1 MHKYAKG
8 PSLAGL
14 DISSYSTDELRELV
28 SKLLN
33 RKIHGISFSPYVPGQ
48 SPGSLLTEEQIRERL
63 SIIRPYVKW
72 IRTFSCT
79 DGNELIPKIAHEMG
93 LKTLV
98 GVWLDDDLEMNDAEL
113 KNAIQLA
120 EAGYVDML
128 GVGNEVL
135 LRGELSAE
143 LLVGY
148 IERAKRALPNI
159 DVGYVDAYYLFELN
173 PAVTDACDVVFANC
187 YPFWEGVPIEH
198 SLVYMKDMYQ
208 RVSRVSG
215 GKKVVVSETGWP
227 NEGPSEH
234 GAVPSWENA
243 IRYVLNA
250 YQWAEDENID
260 LFYFSSFDEAW
271 KVEKEGGVGACWGL
285 WSEEGRPKYA

>member
-33 RKIHGISFSPYVPGQ
+33 RKIHGISFSPYVSGQ

-113 KNAIQLA
+113 TNAIQLA

-173 PAVTDACDVVFANC
+173 PEVTDACDVVFANC

-198 SLVYMKDMYQ
+198 SLVYMRDMYQ
-208 RVSRVSG
+208 RVFKVSG

-243 IRYVLNA
+243 IR
-250 YQWAEDENID
+250 
-260 LFYFSSFDEAW
+260 
-271 KVEKEGGVGACWGL
+271 
-285 WSEEGRPKYA
+285 